1 MNFEYIKK
9 ELSYKAVRSSGAGG
23 QNVNKVST
31 KIIIAF
37 QISKSEGLSIDEKDL
52 FIQKYGNKI
61 SADGDFIISCSETRS
76 QLKNKEIALN
86 KLFNILQAAF
96 KVKQKRIATK
106 IPKGV
111 IKRRLEDKKLLSS
124 KKNLRKNIN
133 L

>member
-31 KIIIAF
+31 KIIITF

>member
-23 QNVNKVST
+23 QNVNKVSS
-31 KIIIAF
+31 KIIITF

-111 IKRRLEDKKLLSS
+111 IKRRLDDKKLLSS
-124 KKNLRKNIN
+124 KKNLRKNID